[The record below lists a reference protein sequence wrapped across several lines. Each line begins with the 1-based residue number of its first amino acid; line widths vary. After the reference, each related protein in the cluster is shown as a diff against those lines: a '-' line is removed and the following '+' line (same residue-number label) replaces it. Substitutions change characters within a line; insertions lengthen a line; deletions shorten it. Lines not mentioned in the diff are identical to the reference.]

1 MSGQGIC
8 LCLDWTYASNRVKFQ
23 QLVDSLWCQFIS
35 VDLGFL
41 SERSGMDVSCRPIG
55 DLVRSRSVKGKVYPV
70 VIFFQL
76 SLKAKCMME
85 SLSKLRDS
93 ELLRRFWKENG
104 SRALHRAEEKREN
117 KGLLSVDDVEELVWT
132 PSKQELD
139 SLVERFRSGTMTF
152 EEVDKYFKV
161 LCEKRCIAK
170 EINLITSDS
179 ASLINSRIDQIE
191 QYYELENYVDAAR
204 SILEFKTLLGLKGN
218 FQLVED
224 LKDQVCCFYTSIN

>member
-1 MSGQGIC
+1 MG
-8 LCLDWTYASNRVKFQ
+8 L
-23 QLVDSLWCQFIS
+23 
-35 VDLGFL
+35 L
-41 SERSGMDVSCRPIG
+41 SERSEVDVSCLPVG
-55 DLVRSRSVKGKVYPV
+55 DLVRTGFVKEKVYPV
-70 VIFFQL
+70 VSFFQL
-76 SLKAKCMME
+76 SPKAKVMMA

-93 ELLRRFWKENG
+93 EFLRRFWRENG
-104 SRALHRAEEKREN
+104 KRALDCAEEKREN

-139 SLVERFRSGTMTF
+139 SFVERFRSGTMTF

-179 ASLINSRIDQIE
+179 APLINQRIDQIE
-191 QYYELENYVDAAR
+191 QYYELKKYVDAAR
-204 SILEFKTLLGLKGN
+204 SILEFKTSVGLEGK

-224 LKDQVCCFYTSIN
+224 LKDQVCCCYTSID